1 MSRASQPIA
10 RRRFLQL
17 AGAGSAMALLP
28 VSGAVAAAS
37 TPSRRQASALTVKS
51 VRSDEAL
58 NEQWRR
64 YGDTSG
70 RGGWAGSDGT
80 YSTVLP
86 GGQVAWMFN
95 DTFLGPVNADE
106 SLPADAA
113 FIHNSIVVDNRGRL
127 TTVIGGT
134 PQNPESLV
142 GPTPN
147 PPTPYLPDAD
157 SYWYWNNDGIVD
169 GGRLRLFEAK
179 ILLTDATPPWNFA
192 WSGEMDIA
200 SFSLPSL
207 RLESLTRTYSEDGI
221 NWGDQLLRIGG
232 WIYIYGNMDGLRV
245 ARARA
250 GHLVERD
257 WQFYTGSGWS
267 DDPTES
273 TVILDGIGTCGVT
286 PILGQFVVTET
297 PGLIDPTIYVSFGP
311 SPVGPFTAPT
321 AIYVPPEA
329 ANGLYTYN
337 VAAHPEASRSPDR
350 LVISY
355 NVNSF
360 VLQNLY
366 DDINNNRPR
375 FLELEFQA

>member
-10 RRRFLQL
+10 RRRLLQL
-17 AGAGSAMALLP
+17 AGAGSAVALLP
-28 VSGAVAAAS
+28 MSGAVAAAS

-51 VRSDEAL
+51 VRRDEAL

-86 GGQVAWMFN
+86 GGRVAWMFN

-127 TTVIGGT
+127 RTVIGGT

-147 PPTPYLPDAD
+147 PPTPYVPDAD

-179 ILLTDATPPWNFA
+179 VLLTDATPPWNFA

-232 WIYIYGNMDGLRV
+232 WIYIYGSKDGLRV

-273 TVILDGIGTCGVT
+273 AVILDGIGTCGVT

-297 PGLIDPTIYVSFGP
+297 PGLIDPTIYVHSGP
-311 SPVGPFTAPT
+311 SPVGPFTART

-329 ANGLYTYN
+329 GNGLYTYN

-355 NVNSF
+355 NVNSL
-360 VLQNLY
+360 VLQDLY

>member
-1 MSRASQPIA
+1 MSRADQPIV

-17 AGAGSAMALLP
+17 AGAGSALGLLP
-28 VSGAVAAAS
+28 MSGAMAAAS
-37 TPSRRQASALTVKS
+37 TRSRQQASTLTVKS
-51 VRSDEAL
+51 VRPDQAL
-58 NEQWRR
+58 NEQWMG
-64 YGDTSG
+64 YGNTSG
-70 RGGWAGSDGT
+70 LGGWAGSDGT

-86 GGQVAWMFN
+86 GGRVAWMFN

-106 SLPADAA
+106 GLPANAG
-113 FIHNSIVVDNRGRL
+113 FIHNSIVVDDRGRL
-127 TTVIGGT
+127 TTVTGGT
-134 PQNPESLV
+134 PQSPESLV

-147 PPTPYLPDAD
+147 PPTPYLPDA
-157 SYWYWNNDGIVD
+157 SPYWYWNNDGIVD

-179 ILLTDATPPWNFA
+179 ILLTDAAPPWNFT

-221 NWGDQLLRIGG
+221 NWGVQFLQIGG
-232 WIYIYGNMDGLRV
+232 WIYIYGSLNGLRV

-250 GHLVERD
+250 GHLIERD

-286 PILGQFVVTET
+286 PVLGQFVVTET
-297 PGLIDPTIYVSFGP
+297 PGLLDPTIYASFGP
-311 SPVGPFTAPT
+311 SPVGPFTAPA

-355 NVNSF
+355 NVNSP
-360 VLQNLY
+360 VLQDLY
-366 DDINNNRPR
+366 DNINNNRPR